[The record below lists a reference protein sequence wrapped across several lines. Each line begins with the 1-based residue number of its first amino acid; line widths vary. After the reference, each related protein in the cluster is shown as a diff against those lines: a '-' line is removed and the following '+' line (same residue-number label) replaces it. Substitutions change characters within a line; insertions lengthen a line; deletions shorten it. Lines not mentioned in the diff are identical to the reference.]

1 MSKVDMNL
9 LKHLSEAFGV
19 SGRER
24 QVREVILSEIR
35 SSCDEIKVDNIG
47 NIIAKKHGKNN
58 KNILIMA
65 SMDEPGFIISGYKE
79 GGGAFLSFE
88 PVGIIRPQSVVSE
101 SVVVGDKMI
110 PGIISLKAVHLSTK
124 EEREKLVCLKD
135 LFIDIGA
142 DNKQAAEREILIGDF
157 AGFKSKYT
165 ELGEYGVSNKA
176 IGQRACCAV
185 LAALLKADYDCS
197 ITCVF
202 TVQKQVGLR
211 GAKLSFG
218 SDDEFDEAITLDTIE
233 EEQYKLGSGCF
244 IPCLINS
251 TCHDRSIAIKL
262 MSMKDNLNIEN
273 KDNDIKCEIIAK
285 KIDDGDITSVNI
297 KGKGILTAELDIPVK
312 NKNTSSEIVDK
323 RDIDA
328 AYQII
333 SKYLES

>member
-88 PVGIIRPQSVVSE
+88 PVGIIRPQSIVSE

-135 LFIDIGA
+135 LSIDIGA

-185 LAALLKADYDCS
+185 
-197 ITCVF
+197 
-202 TVQKQVGLR
+202 
-211 GAKLSFG
+211 
-218 SDDEFDEAITLDTIE
+218 
-233 EEQYKLGSGCF
+233 
-244 IPCLINS
+244 
-251 TCHDRSIAIKL
+251 
-262 MSMKDNLNIEN
+262 
-273 KDNDIKCEIIAK
+273 
-285 KIDDGDITSVNI
+285 
-297 KGKGILTAELDIPVK
+297 
-312 NKNTSSEIVDK
+312 
-323 RDIDA
+323 
-328 AYQII
+328 
-333 SKYLES
+333 

>member
-47 NIIAKKHGKNN
+47 NIIAKKHVKNN

-88 PVGIIRPQSVVSE
+88 PVGIIRPQSIVSE

-124 EEREKLVCLKD
+124 EER
-135 LFIDIGA
+135 GA

>member
-88 PVGIIRPQSVVSE
+88 PVGIIRPQSIVSE

-142 DNKQAAEREILIGDF
+142 DNKQAAESEVLIGDF

-211 GAKLSFG
+211 GAK
-218 SDDEFDEAITLDTIE
+218 
-233 EEQYKLGSGCF
+233 
-244 IPCLINS
+244 
-251 TCHDRSIAIKL
+251 
-262 MSMKDNLNIEN
+262 
-273 KDNDIKCEIIAK
+273 
-285 KIDDGDITSVNI
+285 
-297 KGKGILTAELDIPVK
+297 AELWF
-312 NKNTSSEIVDK
+312 
-323 RDIDA
+323 R
-328 AYQII
+328 
-333 SKYLES
+333 

>member
-88 PVGIIRPQSVVSE
+88 PVGIIRPQSIVSE

-142 DNKQAAEREILIGDF
+142 DNKR
-157 AGFKSKYT
+157 KYT

-273 KDNDIKCEIIAK
+273 KDNDLKCEIIAK